1 MLFQMDKYDLKSDGV
16 GEDGVLEV
24 LEYQGK
30 KSSLSKKTFNNV
42 YVKNIPPH
50 CEDDD
55 LAELFKEFGEIQS
68 AAVMRDADG
77 ASRGFGFVCFS
88 DPGAAEK
95 AITSVLRADPL
106 GDEGEGQQK
115 EARHVNG
122 IKLADLYVREAK
134 KKS

>member
-1 MLFQMDKYDLKSDGV
+1 MDKHDLKSDAFG
-16 GEDGVLEV
+16 GDGVLEV

-42 YVKNIPPH
+42 YVKNIPQH
-50 CEDDD
+50 CEDAN
-55 LAELFKEFGEIQS
+55 LGELFKEFGEIQS
-68 AAVMRDADG
+68 AAIMRDADG
-77 ASRGFGFVCFS
+77 QGRGFGFVCFS

-106 GDEGEGQQK
+106 GDDGEGQQK